1 MIYGP
6 AGLGASNFWPD
17 LGLSPGQ
24 ASNLEVGP
32 GMEIPRPSPAR
43 HMYNPSFFFFLFLS
57 FSGMREFLFCLFFCV
72 KRMR

>member
-17 LGLSPGQ
+17 MGLSPGQ

-32 GMEIPRPSPAR
+32 GVEIPRPRPAR
-43 HMYNPSFFFFLFLS
+43 HMYYPRFFFFS
-57 FSGMREFLFCLFFCV
+57 SI
-72 KRMR
+72 

>member
-43 HMYNPSFFFFLFLS
+43 HMNNLSFFFF
-57 FSGMREFLFCLFFCV
+57 FFV
-72 KRMR
+72 I